1 MTDGGLGEVREYMR
15 ARLTEDRNLDP
26 DELAALAEALAG
38 HPELWR
44 GFVQHNAEERIYTEI
59 HRDHHLDVWLI
70 CWSGAQQTGL
80 HDHDLSGGAVRVIE
94 GELAEDRLVFGSGV
108 ETVGY
113 SGRRRI
119 PVRLVPDPRR
129 APHRRDAGGVAA
141 PVLAAAVA
149 DGVLRRRATTDGSPA
164 GRRATPRNSSCRNA
178 ALGPISG
185 ACAVCR
191 SSSSLCSRPGA
202 PAVARLRPR
211 RPTRRWR

>member
-1 MTDGGLGEVREYMR
+1 MTDGRLDEVREYMR

-26 DELAALAEALAG
+26 DELAALAEDLAG

-113 SGRRRI
+113 SGGGGFRFDSSRI
-119 PVRLVPDPRR
+119 HDVR
-129 APHRRDAGGVAA
+129 HIGE
-141 PVLAAAVA
+141 
-149 DGVLRRRATTDGSPA
+149 T
-164 GRRATPRNSSCRNA
+164 
-178 ALGPISG
+178 
-185 ACAVCR
+185 
-191 SSSSLCSRPGA
+191 
-202 PAVARLRPR
+202 PAVSLHLYSPPLWRMGYYDVGDDGRISR
-211 RPTRRWR
+211 RSTSYAEEFQL